1 MQPKR
6 LAKYQKTI
14 TEHLL
19 QKNLNLELR
28 LKVGDNELGE
38 ETKEKIKLEE
48 ELFEAKKILK
58 KTSSVLASPPDVI
71 KHLL

>member
-14 TEHLL
+14 TEHLF

-48 ELFEAKKILK
+48 ELFEAKKILN